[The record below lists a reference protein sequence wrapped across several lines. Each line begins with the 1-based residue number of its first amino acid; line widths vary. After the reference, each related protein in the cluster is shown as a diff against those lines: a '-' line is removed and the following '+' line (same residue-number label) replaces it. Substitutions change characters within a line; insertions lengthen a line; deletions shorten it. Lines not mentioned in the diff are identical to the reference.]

1 MRWQAFR
8 SSAPWVLG
16 LVICAGLAV
25 GLSARVTRGDPP
37 PPTPVPGAQATGTPT
52 DPGRGRP
59 PYFVR
64 PDVFAGRV
72 VHLVGTNY
80 SFSEGSEDPAN
91 GRLRNFNAWLR
102 FGAGGAPDLFH
113 LISTYEDGSFHQEI
127 LTTPTEEI
135 VVSEPASAI
144 PSPNGPPI
152 CLVRG
157 TPAPDVLQNRAP
169 LFVDQSALARF
180 GFQLQGSGPPSH
192 LPRTTPSPP
201 SAAAIGIYRID
212 PIVQRWTIQQPPG
225 PAGMRTTHTLEVADA
240 GRVQVLQTR
249 TVDASGRLVGEMW
262 TANGQLEVLNPVAVP
277 QNAFSLTREGCS
289 A

>member
-1 MRWQAFR
+1 MRRQIFR
-8 SSAPWVLG
+8 TSVPCVLT
-16 LVICAGLAV
+16 LVVCAGLAV

-37 PPTPVPGAQATGTPT
+37 PPTPVPGAQTSGTPT
-52 DPGRGRP
+52 DAGRGRP

-64 PDVFAGRV
+64 PGIFGGRV

-80 SFSEGSEDPAN
+80 SSSEGSTDPAN

-102 FGAGGAPDLFH
+102 FSPNGEPIAFH

-127 LTTPTEEI
+127 LTTPTEEV

-144 PSPNGPPI
+144 TSPNGQPI

-157 TPAPDVLQNRAP
+157 TPAPDILLNRVP
-169 LFVDQSALARF
+169 YFVDQGALPRF
-180 GFQLQGSGPPSH
+180 GFQLQASGPPTHVARAVS
-192 LPRTTPSPP
+192 
-201 SAAAIGIYRID
+201 SALSAVAVEIYQPD
-212 PIVQRWTIQQPPG
+212 PVVQRWTLQRPSSA
-225 PAGMRTTHTLEVADA
+225 AGLRTTHTLEVADA

-262 TANGQLEVLNPVAVP
+262 TANGPLEVLNPATVP
-277 QNAFSLTREGCS
+277 ANAFSLTREGCS